1 MVAGTI
7 GNSRGVLQNMTY
19 YSVREGIEQPL
30 LRLGQLQGFANQSPC
45 LNHFRGLEGSS
56 SAYSFRVLVSL

>member
-1 MVAGTI
+1 
-7 GNSRGVLQNMTY
+7 MTY